1 MENTPDIWQFLEANK
16 KALQEYVELK
26 IELFNLKFIR
36 KSSSIGGV
44 LIWLTILAFLGLLI
58 LFFAGITIGFWLSN
72 LLNSYVQGFAATTG
86 ILVVITLILIL
97 ARKQLFINPI
107 IRIMVRE
114 QTRENEEEEY

>member
-16 KALQEYVELK
+16 NTLQEYVELK

-36 KSSSIGGV
+36 KSSSIGGILV
-44 LIWLTILAFLGLLI
+44 WLMILAFLGLLI
-58 LFFAGITIGFWLSN
+58 LFFTGITIGFWLSN
-72 LLNSYVQGFAATTG
+72 ILNSYVQGFAATTG

-97 ARKQLFINPI
+97 VRKQLFINPI

-114 QTRENEEEEY
+114 QTRENEEE

>member
-16 KALQEYVELK
+16 QTLQEYVELK

-36 KSSSIGGV
+36 KSSSIGGI
-44 LIWLTILAFLGLLI
+44 LIWLMILAFLGLLI
-58 LFFAGITIGFWLSN
+58 LFFGGITIGIWLSTI
-72 LLNSYVQGFAATTG
+72 LNSYIQGFAATTG
-86 ILVVITLILIL
+86 ILVAITLLLIL

-114 QTRENEEEEY
+114 QTRENEEE

>member
-1 MENTPDIWQFLEANK
+1 MENTPDIWQFLEENK
-16 KALQEYVELK
+16 KTLQEFVELK

-36 KSSSIGGV
+36 KSSSIGGILV
-44 LIWLTILAFLGLLI
+44 WLMVLAFLALLI
-58 LFFAGITIGFWLSN
+58 LFFAGITIGFWLSTVF
-72 LLNSYVQGFAATTG
+72 NSNVLGFGATTG

-114 QTRENEEEEY
+114 QTRENEEE